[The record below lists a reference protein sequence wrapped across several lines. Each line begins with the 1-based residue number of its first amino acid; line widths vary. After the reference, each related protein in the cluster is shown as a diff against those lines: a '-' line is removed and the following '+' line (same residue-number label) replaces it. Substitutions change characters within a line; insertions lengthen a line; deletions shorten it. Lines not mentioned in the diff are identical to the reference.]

1 MTTAPRLRTLLPD
14 VAVQRASCRES
25 AWGSVIVSPPWGR
38 GRAAGRGRG
47 RHAVATRSGREM
59 ALVAAPQLGARLPD
73 RIFERVGE
81 GGRRG
86 GDDVGV
92 AAHRRPRPRAVH
104 RIDDDP
110 RARRSRRAAVED
122 AHLVVDEVDFLDA
135 WVERTEGLA
144 VDLDLDRRLGQH
156 LATVA
161 LLDQAGALD
170 DAERGGV
177 VGGMAADQQLEAG
190 FGALE
195 REAVGLELLDQLRQ

>member
-25 AWGSVIVSPPWGR
+25 VWGSFIGSPPWGR

-47 RHAVATRSGREM
+47 RHAVATRGGREM

-73 RIFERVGE
+73 RVFEGVGE
-81 GGRRG
+81 RRCRG

-110 RARRSRRAAVED
+110 RARRGRRPAIED
-122 AHLVVDEVDFLDA
+122 AHLVVDEVDLLDT
-135 WVERTEGLA
+135 WVERTERLA
-144 VDLDLDRRLGQH
+144 Q
-156 LATVA
+156 
-161 LLDQAGALD
+161 
-170 DAERGGV
+170 GG
-177 VGGMAADQQLEAG
+177 
-190 FGALE
+190 
-195 REAVGLELLDQLRQ
+195 